1 MAFFFKLLHFFSLHV
16 TIYLQTNSPFPTTVP
31 AIRLLFGEERPT
43 DNRNTAGNTFDRRI
57 PPTMSQEPSNRRVVQ
72 DLFLRAPTGQHP
84 SVFGLRHEL
93 RWQNGSVA
101 GNNVRS
107 NYPQKVLLAFGE
119 SPSELSELLSGHD
132 SDATEI
138 HVHNGDGLLGIEPI
152 YALGVF
158 FPEIGAYGFQFIV
171 GGDLV
176 RIDDGA
182 FERVECVDDDRRG
195 SISSIYFADE
205 EIEHKVIWVIA
216 SGSDEGTPNS
226 SAASRV
232 KLMLASETIHVTG
245 GTSGDDDGWL
255 SLEIKLEKG
264 TKQFLEVESQREGMS
279 WVESASQGGRPSGM
293 VLKRKSGKP
302 SRELGPLDLRR
313 RLWLYSVLTKIEND
327 KLKKEKV
334 SLLKNKDLA
343 DGQVMVLTRS
353 LEALQK
359 DLKDKEILV
368 QDLKQSL
375 ERQRKELN
383 DCRAEITSLKMHIEG
398 SRSGWNLVAGEIEHP
413 QSESL
418 ESYKEEIKLLQKE
431 IESLKAGKFIVT
443 ESVESIDHETKFIE
457 TKDEVV
463 DFHENSAV
471 APPVDMT
478 SGVLETVGAQL
489 LANQTSDDT
498 NDKSDTAPRETLVSC
513 SNDNNGAI
521 ESAEHVSKH
530 NGEPVP
536 EDNGLLLKS
545 DSPGTEP
552 VPEKMGLAGVLG
564 SPSKQEQLTETCYS
578 VCLTTSIGGGVRI
591 SKQTR
596 TIDRVLEKSVSSKCS
611 AGGSAN
617 EAPC

>member
-1 MAFFFKLLHFFSLHV
+1 MIQTKV
-16 TIYLQTNSPFPTTVP
+16 TVTDQNLDVWETSSACVSDALRHYYYQYLSST
-31 AIRLLFGEERPT
+31 AEAAEEKI
-43 DNRNTAGNTFDRRI
+43 A
-57 PPTMSQEPSNRRVVQ
+57 M
-72 DLFLRAPTGQHP
+72 LRANE
-84 SVFGLRHEL
+84 S
-93 RWQNGSVA
+93 
-101 GNNVRS
+101 
-107 NYPQKVLLAFGE
+107 LL
-119 SPSELSELLSGHD
+119 
-132 SDATEI
+132 
-138 HVHNGDGLLGIEPI
+138 
-152 YALGVF
+152 
-158 FPEIGAYGFQFIV
+158 
-171 GGDLV
+171 
-176 RIDDGA
+176 
-182 FERVECVDDDRRG
+182 
-195 SISSIYFADE
+195 
-205 EIEHKVIWVIA
+205 K
-216 SGSDEGTPNS
+216 
-226 SAASRV
+226 
-232 KLMLASETIHVTG
+232 
-245 GTSGDDDGWL
+245 
-255 SLEIKLEKG
+255 
-264 TKQFLEVESQREGMS
+264 
-279 WVESASQGGRPSGM
+279 
-293 VLKRKSGKP
+293 
-302 SRELGPLDLRR
+302 
-313 RLWLYSVLTKIEND
+313 END

-398 SRSGWNLVAGEIEHP
+398 SRSRWNLVAGEIEHA

-578 VCLTTSIGGGVRI
+578 VCLTTSIGGGVTI

-617 EAPC
+617 EAPWYHILMLKWLPLMLCLLVTLGSDQNLNVKYASIDAFGTVAQHFKNDMIVDKIRVQMDAFLEDGSHEATVAIISSTLFPWGITVSILDDLERAVDDGVNTYKAMCRDSCIVPRAAATEIELARKLKEFSFKETGDVYTTKMFQLLLAAYSTISIQDASLFLGMNEDDATNCM

>member
-1 MAFFFKLLHFFSLHV
+1 MEHLAGFVSANAQCASIALKV
-16 TIYLQTNSPFPTTVP
+16 TVKVTDQNLDVWETSSACVSDALRHYYYQYLSST
-31 AIRLLFGEERPT
+31 AEAAEEKI
-43 DNRNTAGNTFDRRI
+43 A
-57 PPTMSQEPSNRRVVQ
+57 M
-72 DLFLRAPTGQHP
+72 LRANE
-84 SVFGLRHEL
+84 S
-93 RWQNGSVA
+93 
-101 GNNVRS
+101 
-107 NYPQKVLLAFGE
+107 LL
-119 SPSELSELLSGHD
+119 
-132 SDATEI
+132 
-138 HVHNGDGLLGIEPI
+138 
-152 YALGVF
+152 
-158 FPEIGAYGFQFIV
+158 
-171 GGDLV
+171 
-176 RIDDGA
+176 
-182 FERVECVDDDRRG
+182 
-195 SISSIYFADE
+195 
-205 EIEHKVIWVIA
+205 K
-216 SGSDEGTPNS
+216 
-226 SAASRV
+226 
-232 KLMLASETIHVTG
+232 
-245 GTSGDDDGWL
+245 
-255 SLEIKLEKG
+255 
-264 TKQFLEVESQREGMS
+264 
-279 WVESASQGGRPSGM
+279 
-293 VLKRKSGKP
+293 
-302 SRELGPLDLRR
+302 
-313 RLWLYSVLTKIEND
+313 END

-368 QDLKQSL
+368 QDLKPSL

-398 SRSGWNLVAGEIEHP
+398 SRSGWNLVAGEIEHA